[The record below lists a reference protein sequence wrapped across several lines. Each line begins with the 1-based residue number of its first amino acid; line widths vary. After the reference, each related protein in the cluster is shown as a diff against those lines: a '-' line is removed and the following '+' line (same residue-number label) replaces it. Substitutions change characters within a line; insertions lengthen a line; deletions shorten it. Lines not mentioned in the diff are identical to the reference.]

1 MTTTDASTG
10 EETFDPNSIPSFPI
24 VNVRVRADDEGH
36 MHGELDGQPIAV
48 DDGDPITSLMTAA
61 AKIAATRPMRAVR
74 VSATDTSDT
83 TWLMVV
89 HADGRSWD
97 LNTTDDGPA
106 AKKAGLNAAGMT
118 NRTLALLVAGTLTL
132 AAGGLGAAWVLGSR
146 DDQSVVTPTAAPAG
160 EAPVVPVQGWARRAA
175 WVSPELEQGGAGSTV
190 LSTKN
195 SVITTLATDKG
206 PALGAIRPDDGATLW
221 TSALPGPLNG
231 APQLSSYD
239 GREAIVAATDNQ
251 LLIWPNN
258 GSPGAAPSPTTWD
271 FTEASVALVPRS
283 PVPVLA
289 NDDSNTALVLNGSRL
304 EKRVVPA
311 GAHAIRG
318 DDKGGVT
325 AVDEVGHW
333 WRLTSESTAPSPTML
348 QPPTYGAQV
357 QEVLG
362 VAGRTLIVS
371 WSYGKDGTMLAGYAT
386 ENKMKPVWQTKID
399 GKPTSNDFTVAPN
412 GTWAIAGTTAVRAE
426 SGKTRALPEDWKTLG
441 MTNDAAWA
449 QDYVAK
455 KLEHAR
461 KIDEPVEDPSGVP
474 VATTTNGRGLIIA
487 NSEQTMRLYALEPD
501 PGHAYDAGDAITPT
515 PSPTSTTK
523 PKTKPKK
530 SSNKKSTGASATT
543 TDRK

>member
-1 MTTTDASTG
+1 MTTTDETTG
-10 EETFDPNSIPSFPI
+10 EETFDPTSIPSFPV
-24 VNVRVRADDEGH
+24 VNVRVRADDKGH
-36 MHGELDGQPIAV
+36 MHGELDGQPIDV
-48 DDGDPITSLMTAA
+48 DDGDPITSLMSAA

-97 LNTTDDGPA
+97 LDTTDGGAPE
-106 AKKAGLNAAGMT
+106 KKAGLNAAGLT

-132 AAGGLGAAWVLGSR
+132 AAGGLGAAWALGSR
-146 DDQSVVTPTAAPAG
+146 DTQTVTTPTAAPAG

-175 WVSPELEQGGAGSTV
+175 WVSPELEQGGADNTV

-195 SVITTLATDKG
+195 SVIATLATDNG

-221 TSALPGPLNG
+221 TSPLPGPLNG
-231 APQLSSYD
+231 PPQLSSYD

-251 LLIWPNN
+251 LLVWPNN
-258 GSPGAAPSPTTWD
+258 GSPGAAPTPTTWD

-318 DDKGGVT
+318 DDEGGVT

-333 WRLTSESTAPSPTML
+333 WHLTSESTAPSPTML
-348 QPPTYGAQV
+348 QPPSYGAQV

-371 WSYGKDGTMLAGYAT
+371 WSHGKDGTMLAGYAT
-386 ENKMKPVWQTKID
+386 ENKMEPVWQTKID
-399 GKPTSNDFTVAPN
+399 GKPTSNDFAVAPD
-412 GTWAIAGTTAVRAE
+412 GTWAVAGTTAVRAE
-426 SGKTRALPEDWKTLG
+426 SGKTRDLPEDWKTLG
-441 MTNDAAWA
+441 ITNDAAWA

-455 KLEHAR
+455 KLDHAR

-474 VATTTNGRGLIIA
+474 VATTVEGRGLIIA
-487 NSEQTMRLYALEPD
+487 NSDQSTHLYALEPD
-501 PGHAYDAGDAITPT
+501 PGHPYDAGDTITPT
-515 PSPTSTTK
+515 PTTTTK
-523 PKTKPKK
+523 PKTPPNTSATKK
-530 SSNKKSTGASATT
+530 SPDKSKTATG
-543 TDRK
+543 RK

>member
-1 MTTTDASTG
+1 MTTTDATTG
-10 EETFDPNSIPSFPI
+10 EETFDPSSIPSFPI
-24 VNVRVRADDEGH
+24 VNVRVRADDDGH
-36 MHGELDGQPIAV
+36 MHGELDGQPIDV
-48 DDGDPITSLMTAA
+48 DDGDPITSLMAAA

-97 LNTTDDGPA
+97 LDTSDAPA
-106 AKKAGLNAAGMT
+106 ESKRRLNAAGIT
-118 NRTLALLVAGTLTL
+118 NRTLALLAAGTLTV
-132 AAGGLGAAWVLGSR
+132 AAGGLGAAWALSSR
-146 DDQSVVTPTAAPAG
+146 DGQSVSTPTAAPAG

-175 WVSPELEQGGAGSTV
+175 WVSPELEQSDAENSV

-195 SVITTLATDKG
+195 SVIITLATDNG
-206 PALGAIRPDDGATLW
+206 PALAALRSDDGATLW
-221 TSALPGPLNG
+221 ASPLPGSLTG

-239 GREAIVAATDNQ
+239 GREAVVAATDSK
-251 LLIWPNN
+251 LLLWPN
-258 GSPGAAPSPTTWD
+258 SPGAAPSPTEWE
-271 FTEASVALVPRS
+271 FTEASVTLVPRS

-289 NDDSNTALVLNGSRL
+289 NDDTNTALVLNGSRL

-311 GAHAIRG
+311 GAHVIRA
-318 DDKGGVT
+318 DDKGVVT

-333 WRLTSESTAPSPTML
+333 WHLTNETTAPSPTML

-371 WSYGKDGTMLAGYAT
+371 WSYGDDATMLAAYAT
-386 ENKMKPVWQTKID
+386 ENKMKPVWQTKIT
-399 GKPTSNDFTVAPN
+399 GKPTSNDFAVSPD

-455 KLEHAR
+455 KLDHAR
-461 KIDEPVEDPSGVP
+461 KIDEPVDDPAGVP
-474 VATTTNGRGLIIA
+474 VATTDDGRGLIIA
-487 NSEQTMRLYALEPD
+487 NSDQTTRLYALEPD
-501 PGHAYDAGDAITPT
+501 PGHPYDAGDTITPT
-515 PSPTSTTK
+515 APSTTAKPKPKTDKKATKTSKKPSTAGSTTK
-523 PKTKPKK
+523 SK
-530 SSNKKSTGASATT
+530 
-543 TDRK
+543 